1 MEEELKNIEE
11 ELLGGQSSKI
21 LTPVGESVWEDDGTD
36 VTPKNSRNVA
46 IPDGKNI
53 VSLTEKGDTVESE
66 NQISNSDFTLWTE
79 TPDGWEIDLFRS
91 EVVKTEDSDTGD
103 YALQFAE
110 AGDDASEIEQRVTVT
125 PEETYTPSARVKDGD
140 VIFAVYYNGEGD
152 SQLYYQFSGD
162 NVGTWVQSGLEST
175 SVYTCVGGEGIYATC
190 SPTAFEIPAGVES
203 VVLRFLSIEQA
214 KIDNVSLKNEAEEEQ
229 VVNGGFENWTEI
241 FPEGFIADNLGDE
254 GGDGACEK
262 EETEY
267 HSSPYSAKITQG
279 VDAPSFIFAGVLGGL
294 QEGNSG
300 KITFYAKAG
309 TANDLKVML
318 WNGWEDFKM
327 YAFTG
332 ENAGNWTVFNDDI
345 FADENFYKSFTLTNE
360 WVKYEIEAPGEG
372 ENFIPVIFASETPGG
387 TFYIDDMEGYIVS
400 AELVD
405 YHSLK
410 IRENALATTPGDALL
425 NIKSADNYSLFRIGA
440 RGKITSEAV
449 ASWDFENKPVKV
461 GWNGIPANNPSENAL
476 NGYTGS
482 KYYFKVELDLKVTDE
497 VDLSVGKDGYRFM
510 PTMVVAETISADSL
524 SGDAQFYLADK
535 TDFLVPIV
543 YSTSLNKCRQA
554 NLTNTDFAIS
564 GSGKP
569 LRIVRN
575 VVDSGTSGVIAVYIF
590 GTLIKEEIQNN
601 QQ

>member
-36 VTPKNSRNVA
+36 VTPINSRNVA

-79 TPDGWEIDLFRS
+79 TPDGWEIDLFGS

-103 YALQFAE
+103 YALQFGE
-110 AGDDASEIEQRVTVT
+110 PVDDPVEIEQVVTVT

-140 VIFAVYYNGEGD
+140 VIFAVYYNGEGN

-162 NVGTWVQSGLEST
+162 NVGTWVQSGLEPT

-318 WNGWEDFKM
+318 WNGLEDFKM

-332 ENAGNWTVFNDDI
+332 ENAGNWLAFNDDY
-345 FADENFYKSFTLTNE
+345 FSDENFYKSFTLTNE

-387 TFYIDDMEGYIVS
+387 TFYIDDMEGFILS
-400 AELVD
+400 SEPVD
-405 YHSLK
+405 YHKVKLTDNYA
-410 IRENALATTPGDALL
+410 EMT
-425 NIKSADNYSLFRIGA
+425 SADNVFNIETADDYSLLKFDKNGVF
-440 RGKITSEAV
+440 TSDTFPYFNF
-449 ASWDFENKPVKV
+449 SQRQVKV
-461 GWNGIPANNPSENAL
+461 GFSNIAENNTVDSAL
-476 NGYTGS
+476 NGHTGI
-482 KYYFKVELDLKVTDE
+482 KYFFDTE
-497 VDLSVGKDGYRFM
+497 VDLKQTGATEILIGKDGYKFM
-510 PTMVVAETISADSL
+510 PLMLVAETLTGDSL
-524 SGDAQFYLADK
+524 SGNAIVEL
-535 TDFLVPIV
+535 TDGNKVLMNVI
-543 YSTSLNKCRQA
+543 YSTNPNKCK
-554 NLTNTDFAIS
+554 IS
-564 GSGKP
+564 PAGNEFEIGTEGNGLS
-569 LRIVRN
+569 IN
-575 VVDSGTSGVIAVYIF
+575 VSHADSGTSGTIRIYGFGIF
-590 GTLIKEEIQNN
+590 IYDIPENN
-601 QQ
+601 KS

>member
-53 VSLTEKGDTVESE
+53 VSLTEKGDTIESK
-66 NQISNSDFTLWTE
+66 NQISNSNFTLWTE
-79 TPDGWEIDLFRS
+79 TPDGWEIDLFKS
-91 EVVKTEDSDTGD
+91 KIIKTKNSDTGN
-103 YALQFAE
+103 YALQFSKPV
-110 AGDDASEIEQRVTVT
+110 DDPVEIEQVVTVT

-140 VIFAVYYNGEGD
+140 VIFAVYYNGEGN

-162 NVGTWVQSGLEST
+162 NVGTWVQSGLEPT

-241 FPEGFIADNLGDE
+241 FPEGFIADNFVDE
-254 GGDGACEK
+254 NGDGACEK

-279 VDAPSFIFAGVLGGL
+279 VDASSFIFAGVLGGL

-318 WNGWEDFKM
+318 WNGLEDFKM

-332 ENAGNWTVFNDDI
+332 ENAGNWLASNDDY
-345 FADENFYKSFTLTNE
+345 FSDENFYKSFTLTNE

-387 TFYIDDMEGYIVS
+387 TFYIDDMEGFILS
-400 AELVD
+400 REPVD
-405 YHSLK
+405 YHKVKLTDNYAEM
-410 IRENALATTPGDALL
+410 I
-425 NIKSADNYSLFRIGA
+425 SADNVFNIETADDYSLFRIGA
-440 RGKITSEAV
+440 RGKITGDAV
-449 ASWDFENKPVKV
+449 QSWDFENKQVKV
-461 GWNGIPANNPSENAL
+461 GYNNSPANVTQESAL
-476 NGYTGS
+476 NGFSGA
-482 KYYFKVELDLKVTDE
+482 KYQALVEIDLKE
-497 VDLSVGKDGYRFM
+497 VGNTILSLSRENYRFVPM
-510 PTMVVAETISADSL
+510 MIISETTAADNL
-524 SGDAQFYLADK
+524 SGDADVYLADEDGPMMGI
-535 TDFLVPIV
+535 T
-543 YSTSLNKCRQA
+543 YSTSLGKSRSSSFGSDFEIGAVGQD
-554 NLTNTDFAIS
+554 LSVRVNT
-564 GSGKP
+564 
-569 LRIVRN
+569 
-575 VVDSGTSGVIAVYIF
+575 VDSGTSGTLKIYIIGF
-590 GTLIKEEIQNN
+590 FIFDQE
-601 QQ
+601 